1 MAQKIAGWRH
11 GFGVDCRTRIGP
23 GDEQGCRR
31 LAGYLARAPFSLERL
46 ELTADGA
53 RYRPDRP
60 NLFLGTDEVHSDRLE
75 MIALVTQ
82 HIPETGAKQAIYYGA
97 YSQAWRGRLRR
108 AGLLPVAPGEAALCG
123 GEPGSSVPAEPEPE
137 TLTAFR
143 KACRRRW
150 AQLIKQVWKSDP
162 LLCPNCG
169 GRMKIIAFL
178 QDPDA
183 VRRILEHLGRW
194 YADPP
199 PLPRA
204 PPSSTGPPD
213 EDDPGADEP
222 DAPDGPA
229 PEALE
234 WDAMDPPWQDEV
246 PEFKAGG

>member
-1 MAQKIAGWRH
+1 M
-11 GFGVDCRTRIGP
+11 
-23 GDEQGCRR
+23 
-31 LAGYLARAPFSLERL
+31 
-46 ELTADGA
+46 
-53 RYRPDRP
+53 
-60 NLFLGTDEVHSDRLE
+60 
-75 MIALVTQ
+75 
-82 HIPETGAKQAIYYGA
+82 
-97 YSQAWRGRLRR
+97 
-108 AGLLPVAPGEAALCG
+108 G
-123 GEPGSSVPAEPEPE
+123 GPGSSVPVEPEPE

-204 PPSSTGPPD
+204 PPSGPGPPD
-213 EDDPGADEP
+213 EDGAEP
-222 DAPDGPA
+222 DA

-234 WDAMDPPWQDEV
+234 RDAFDPPWQDEV
-246 PEFKAGG
+246 PEFKEGA

>member
-1 MAQKIAGWRH
+1 VRVELAQKIAGWRH
-11 GFGVDCRTRIGP
+11 GFGVDCRTRISP

-46 ELTADGA
+46 ELTPEGA
-53 RYRPDRP
+53 CYRPDRP
-60 NLFLGTDEVHSDRLE
+60 NLFLGTDEVRSDRLE

-108 AGLLPVAPGEAALCG
+108 KGLLCPPGEG
-123 GEPGSSVPAEPEPE
+123 GESGLEASADPED
-137 TLTAFR
+137 LTAFQ

-183 VRRILEHLGRW
+183 IRRILEHLGRW
-194 YADPP
+194 FSDPP
-199 PLPRA
+199 PRA
-204 PPSSTGPPD
+204 PPSGTGPPD
-213 EDDPGADEP
+213 DLAAP
-222 DAPDGPA
+222 DAP
-229 PEALE
+229 EAEE
-234 WDAMDPPWQDEV
+234 WDELDPPWQDEV
-246 PEFKAGG
+246 PEFREGA